1 MNDGVSRQQLRAERR
16 SLSTAEQQLAGNR
29 LTSNLCRENLFID
42 AEKIALY
49 LSNDGEIDPA
59 ELLTNALSNGKKCFL
74 PALHPTEP
82 NTLCFVAYDVDS
94 PMAPNKFGI
103 LEPVF
108 DIAQVASPSSLDVI
122 LMPLVGFDRLGNRM
136 GMGGG
141 YYDRTLAF
149 MSEHHSGKPKL
160 VGLAHSS
167 QEVELISQQSWDIP
181 LHVIAT
187 DREIICVK
195 QR

>member
-1 MNDGVSRQQLRAERR
+1 MNGGYSRQQLRAERR
-16 SLSTAEQQLAGNR
+16 ALSTAEQQLAGNK
-29 LTSNLCRENLFID
+29 LTSNLCRESLFID
-42 AEKIALY
+42 AEHIALY
-49 LSNDGEIDPA
+49 LANDGEIDPA
-59 ELLTNALSNGKKCFL
+59 ALLNSALKSGKKCFL

-82 NTLCFVAYDVDS
+82 STLCFVGYDVDS
-94 PMAPNKFGI
+94 SMMPNKFGI

-108 DIAQVASPSSLDVI
+108 DIGRVAPASTLDVI
-122 LMPLVGFDRLGNRM
+122 LMPLVGFDRLGNRI

-149 MSEHHSGKPKL
+149 MREQHSGNPKL
-160 VGLAHSS
+160 IGLAHSC
-167 QEVELISQQSWDIP
+167 QEVELICQQSWDIP
-181 LHVIAT
+181 LHLIAT

>member
-1 MNDGVSRQQLRAERR
+1 MNGGDSRQQLRAERR
-16 SLSTAEQQLAGNR
+16 ALSTAEQQLAGNR

-42 AEKIALY
+42 AEQIALY
-49 LSNDGEIDPA
+49 LANDGEIDPA
-59 ELLTNALSNGKKCFL
+59 ALLSSALERGKKCFL
-74 PALHPTEP
+74 PALHPTQP
-82 NTLCFVAYDVDS
+82 STLCFVAYDADS
-94 PMAPNKFGI
+94 PMVPNKFGI

-108 DIAQVASPSSLDVI
+108 DIRRVASPSTLDVI

-149 MSEHHSGKPKL
+149 MSQQRSGKPKL
-160 VGLAHSS
+160 IGLAHSC

-181 LHVIAT
+181 LHLIAT